1 MRRKIC
7 VVTLFL
13 VFIGQIVMA
22 GGNTADF
29 KYGKWHLK
37 YTLSTGSAEYI
48 YQGKTVFDKVG
59 TGVSGTYTEYEIGQ
73 EEITDGFGTGM
84 CFTVTRS
91 GENLPSVI
99 QRFFL
104 YEGKDYFL
112 TDVALSD
119 EKGVET
125 NYLRPISTE
134 PDTRC
139 DILGKGDNRVLIV
152 PFDNDKWVR
161 YRSSDLRG
169 GVNSFEVSAVYN
181 ADTRRGIVI
190 GSVEHDTWKSGV
202 RIESDEP
209 GIISRLELY
218 TGASGEGTRDV
229 LPHGKVKG
237 KTVRSPKTFF
247 GYFEDWRD
255 GMEEFG
261 RACATIAPPLPWNLG
276 TPFGWNSWAKMEFR
290 LSYEKVLE
298 VSDFFKE
305 NLQNNNFENNG
316 IVYIGM
322 DAGWAKMS
330 DEQLAD
336 IARHCKANGQKA
348 GIYFTPFSDWG
359 KDPEAYINGN
369 SGYKCKDAYLYA
381 NGKTQNMVAGGLA
394 MDPTHP
400 AIKER
405 IRETAERFKRLGYE
419 YIKID
424 FLTHGCAEAD
434 YYYDPEVQT
443 GMQAYNKGMAY
454 LLEQMEGMYIT
465 MAISPLFPSQYAHS
479 RRIACDA
486 WAGIGDTEYTLNSLT
501 YGWWLNQVY
510 TYNDPD
516 HLLLEPEHRLYLD
529 LRRRTIGAW
538 SFGLPVMV
546 LSMIFHSPSQ
556 ILTWILLALTLP
568 VLYWGR
574 SFYVSG
580 WKAVKRGRANMDTLV
595 MLSTAV
601 SFLFSLFS
609 TIYPHFWLS
618 LGLVPHVY
626 YEAVAMIIAFV
637 LSGKLL
643 EARAKQS
650 TSASI
655 RSLMGLQ
662 PKTARLVGEDG
673 EEKDVPIAMLRPGD
687 TVSVRPGEKIP
698 VDGTVLEGGSYVD
711 ESMISGESEAVKKQ
725 AGDRVLAGT
734 LNQRG
739 AFLLNVQALGADT
752 VLARMVRMVQE
763 AQGSKAPVQGVV
775 DKVSSV
781 FVPVVILLSI
791 LTFVIWI
798 SVAGWNMFP
807 YALLTAVSV
816 LVIACPCALGLA
828 TPTALTVGI
837 GKAAQQH
844 ILIKDAFALE
854 NMCRVNAIVL
864 DKTGTLT
871 EGTPKVVGPI
881 L

>member
-1 MRRKIC
+1 MEKRVIPVLEMSC
-7 VVTLFL
+7 AVC
-13 VFIGQIVMA
+13 A
-22 GGNTADF
+22 A
-29 KYGKWHLK
+29 
-37 YTLSTGSAEYI
+37 
-48 YQGKTVFDKVG
+48 TV
-59 TGVSGTYTEYEIGQ
+59 E
-73 EEITDGFGTGM
+73 
-84 CFTVTRS
+84 
-91 GENLPSVI
+91 
-99 QRFFL
+99 
-104 YEGKDYFL
+104 
-112 TDVALSD
+112 
-119 EKGVET
+119 
-125 NYLRPISTE
+125 
-134 PDTRC
+134 
-139 DILGKGDNRVLIV
+139 
-152 PFDNDKWVR
+152 
-161 YRSSDLRG
+161 
-169 GVNSFEVSAVYN
+169 
-181 ADTRRGIVI
+181 
-190 GSVEHDTWKSGV
+190 
-202 RIESDEP
+202 
-209 GIISRLELY
+209 
-218 TGASGEGTRDV
+218 
-229 LPHGKVKG
+229 
-237 KTVRSPKTFF
+237 KTVRELTGVEEASVNFSANTLQVVYDPDKISLKDMQAAVSAA
-247 GYFEDWRD
+247 GYDLV
-255 GMEEFG
+255 
-261 RACATIAPPLPWNLG
+261 I
-276 TPFGWNSWAKMEFR
+276 S
-290 LSYEKVLE
+290 
-298 VSDFFKE
+298 E
-305 NLQNNNFENNG
+305 N
-316 IVYIGM
+316 
-322 DAGWAKMS
+322 
-330 DEQLAD
+330 
-336 IARHCKANGQKA
+336 
-348 GIYFTPFSDWG
+348 
-359 KDPEAYINGN
+359 
-369 SGYKCKDAYLYA
+369 
-381 NGKTQNMVAGGLA
+381 
-394 MDPTHP
+394 
-400 AIKER
+400 
-405 IRETAERFKRLGYE
+405 
-419 YIKID
+419 
-424 FLTHGCAEAD
+424 AEAD
-434 YYYDPEVQT
+434 
-443 GMQAYNKGMAY
+443 
-454 LLEQMEGMYIT
+454 
-465 MAISPLFPSQYAHS
+465 AI
-479 RRIACDA
+479 DA
-486 WAGIGDTEYTLNSLT
+486 
-501 YGWWLNQVY
+501 
-510 TYNDPD
+510 
-516 HLLLEPEHRLYLD
+516 EHRLYLD

-609 TIYPHFWLS
+609 TIYPYFWLS

-662 PKTARLVGEDG
+662 PKTARLVGKDG
-673 EEKDVPIAMLRPGD
+673 EEKDVPIAMLLPGD

-739 AFLLNVQALGADT
+739 AFLLNVQASGADT
-752 VLARMVRMVQE
+752 VLARMVRMVQV

-871 EGTPKVVGPI
+871 EGTPKVVGEKLYSGFEEYVSVLLAAEMRSEHPLAVSLSEYLRQKGVKPVEI
-881 L
+881 

>member
-1 MRRKIC
+1 MEKRVIPVLEMSC
-7 VVTLFL
+7 AVC
-13 VFIGQIVMA
+13 A
-22 GGNTADF
+22 A
-29 KYGKWHLK
+29 
-37 YTLSTGSAEYI
+37 
-48 YQGKTVFDKVG
+48 TV
-59 TGVSGTYTEYEIGQ
+59 E
-73 EEITDGFGTGM
+73 
-84 CFTVTRS
+84 
-91 GENLPSVI
+91 
-99 QRFFL
+99 
-104 YEGKDYFL
+104 
-112 TDVALSD
+112 
-119 EKGVET
+119 
-125 NYLRPISTE
+125 
-134 PDTRC
+134 
-139 DILGKGDNRVLIV
+139 
-152 PFDNDKWVR
+152 
-161 YRSSDLRG
+161 
-169 GVNSFEVSAVYN
+169 
-181 ADTRRGIVI
+181 
-190 GSVEHDTWKSGV
+190 
-202 RIESDEP
+202 
-209 GIISRLELY
+209 
-218 TGASGEGTRDV
+218 
-229 LPHGKVKG
+229 
-237 KTVRSPKTFF
+237 KTVRELTGVEEASVNFSANTLQVVYDPDKISLKDMQAAVSAA
-247 GYFEDWRD
+247 GYDLV
-255 GMEEFG
+255 
-261 RACATIAPPLPWNLG
+261 I
-276 TPFGWNSWAKMEFR
+276 S
-290 LSYEKVLE
+290 
-298 VSDFFKE
+298 E
-305 NLQNNNFENNG
+305 N
-316 IVYIGM
+316 
-322 DAGWAKMS
+322 
-330 DEQLAD
+330 
-336 IARHCKANGQKA
+336 
-348 GIYFTPFSDWG
+348 
-359 KDPEAYINGN
+359 
-369 SGYKCKDAYLYA
+369 
-381 NGKTQNMVAGGLA
+381 
-394 MDPTHP
+394 
-400 AIKER
+400 
-405 IRETAERFKRLGYE
+405 
-419 YIKID
+419 
-424 FLTHGCAEAD
+424 AEAD
-434 YYYDPEVQT
+434 
-443 GMQAYNKGMAY
+443 
-454 LLEQMEGMYIT
+454 
-465 MAISPLFPSQYAHS
+465 AI
-479 RRIACDA
+479 DA
-486 WAGIGDTEYTLNSLT
+486 
-501 YGWWLNQVY
+501 
-510 TYNDPD
+510 
-516 HLLLEPEHRLYLD
+516 EHRLYLD

-609 TIYPHFWLS
+609 TIYPYFWLS

-662 PKTARLVGEDG
+662 PKTARLVGKNG

-698 VDGTVLEGGSYVD
+698 VDGTILEGGSYVD

-739 AFLLNVQALGADT
+739 AFLLNVQASGADT

-871 EGTPKVVGPI
+871 EGTPKVVGEKLYSGFEEYVSVLLAAEMRSEHPLAVSLSEYLRQKGVKPVEISAFESITGKGVMCEYRGEKFWIGSKALAEENVGVLLPDLFSIYFGKGDSLVAAFEVKDALKENSKEAVRQLESYGVEVCMLTGDKESAASEIARQAGITHYEWGVLPDDKERFVLDLQRRGKCVAMVGDGINDSPALARADVSVAMGKGTDVAMDIAMVTLMNSDLALLPRAIKLSRKTVRIIRENLFWAFGYNVVCIPI
-881 L
+881 AAGVLYPVGILLSPMWASAAMAFSSVSAMLTSSRSSTSLCSRLTASIRFFSCSSRAPA

>member
-1 MRRKIC
+1 M
-7 VVTLFL
+7 
-13 VFIGQIVMA
+13 QA
-22 GGNTADF
+22 A
-29 KYGKWHLK
+29 
-37 YTLSTGSAEYI
+37 
-48 YQGKTVFDKVG
+48 
-59 TGVSGTYTEYEIGQ
+59 
-73 EEITDGFGTGM
+73 
-84 CFTVTRS
+84 
-91 GENLPSVI
+91 
-99 QRFFL
+99 
-104 YEGKDYFL
+104 
-112 TDVALSD
+112 
-119 EKGVET
+119 
-125 NYLRPISTE
+125 
-134 PDTRC
+134 
-139 DILGKGDNRVLIV
+139 
-152 PFDNDKWVR
+152 
-161 YRSSDLRG
+161 
-169 GVNSFEVSAVYN
+169 VSAAGY
-181 ADTRRGIVI
+181 DLVI
-190 GSVEHDTWKSGV
+190 S
-202 RIESDEP
+202 
-209 GIISRLELY
+209 
-218 TGASGEGTRDV
+218 
-229 LPHGKVKG
+229 
-237 KTVRSPKTFF
+237 
-247 GYFEDWRD
+247 
-255 GMEEFG
+255 
-261 RACATIAPPLPWNLG
+261 
-276 TPFGWNSWAKMEFR
+276 
-290 LSYEKVLE
+290 
-298 VSDFFKE
+298 E
-305 NLQNNNFENNG
+305 N
-316 IVYIGM
+316 
-322 DAGWAKMS
+322 
-330 DEQLAD
+330 
-336 IARHCKANGQKA
+336 
-348 GIYFTPFSDWG
+348 
-359 KDPEAYINGN
+359 
-369 SGYKCKDAYLYA
+369 
-381 NGKTQNMVAGGLA
+381 
-394 MDPTHP
+394 
-400 AIKER
+400 
-405 IRETAERFKRLGYE
+405 
-419 YIKID
+419 
-424 FLTHGCAEAD
+424 AEAD
-434 YYYDPEVQT
+434 
-443 GMQAYNKGMAY
+443 
-454 LLEQMEGMYIT
+454 
-465 MAISPLFPSQYAHS
+465 AI
-479 RRIACDA
+479 DA
-486 WAGIGDTEYTLNSLT
+486 
-501 YGWWLNQVY
+501 
-510 TYNDPD
+510 
-516 HLLLEPEHRLYLD
+516 EHRLYLD

-609 TIYPHFWLS
+609 TIYPYFWLS

-662 PKTARLVGEDG
+662 PKTARLVGKDG

-698 VDGTVLEGGSYVD
+698 VDGTILEGGSYVD

-739 AFLLNVQALGADT
+739 AFLLNVQASGADT

-871 EGTPKVVGPI
+871 EGTPKVVGEKLYSGFEEYVPVLLAAEMRSEHPLAVSLSEYLRQKGVKPVEISAFESITGKGVMCEYRGEKFWIGSKALAEENVGVLLPDLFSIYFGKGDSLIAAFEVKDALKENSKEAVRQLESYGVEVCMLTGDKESAASEIARQAGITHYEWGVLPDDKERFVLDLQRRGKCVAMVGDGINDSPALARADVSVAMGKGTDVAMDIAMVTLMNSDLALLPRAIKLSRKTVRIIRENLFWAFGYNVVCIPI
-881 L
+881 AAGVLYPVGILLSPMWASAAMAFSSVSVILNSLRLR

>member
-1 MRRKIC
+1 MEKRVIPVLEMSC
-7 VVTLFL
+7 AVC
-13 VFIGQIVMA
+13 A
-22 GGNTADF
+22 A
-29 KYGKWHLK
+29 
-37 YTLSTGSAEYI
+37 
-48 YQGKTVFDKVG
+48 TV
-59 TGVSGTYTEYEIGQ
+59 E
-73 EEITDGFGTGM
+73 
-84 CFTVTRS
+84 
-91 GENLPSVI
+91 
-99 QRFFL
+99 
-104 YEGKDYFL
+104 
-112 TDVALSD
+112 
-119 EKGVET
+119 
-125 NYLRPISTE
+125 
-134 PDTRC
+134 
-139 DILGKGDNRVLIV
+139 
-152 PFDNDKWVR
+152 
-161 YRSSDLRG
+161 
-169 GVNSFEVSAVYN
+169 
-181 ADTRRGIVI
+181 
-190 GSVEHDTWKSGV
+190 
-202 RIESDEP
+202 
-209 GIISRLELY
+209 
-218 TGASGEGTRDV
+218 
-229 LPHGKVKG
+229 
-237 KTVRSPKTFF
+237 KTVRELTGVEEASVNFSANTLQVVYDPDKISLKDMQAAVSAA
-247 GYFEDWRD
+247 GYDLV
-255 GMEEFG
+255 
-261 RACATIAPPLPWNLG
+261 I
-276 TPFGWNSWAKMEFR
+276 S
-290 LSYEKVLE
+290 
-298 VSDFFKE
+298 E
-305 NLQNNNFENNG
+305 N
-316 IVYIGM
+316 
-322 DAGWAKMS
+322 
-330 DEQLAD
+330 
-336 IARHCKANGQKA
+336 
-348 GIYFTPFSDWG
+348 
-359 KDPEAYINGN
+359 
-369 SGYKCKDAYLYA
+369 
-381 NGKTQNMVAGGLA
+381 
-394 MDPTHP
+394 
-400 AIKER
+400 
-405 IRETAERFKRLGYE
+405 
-419 YIKID
+419 
-424 FLTHGCAEAD
+424 AEAD
-434 YYYDPEVQT
+434 
-443 GMQAYNKGMAY
+443 
-454 LLEQMEGMYIT
+454 
-465 MAISPLFPSQYAHS
+465 AI
-479 RRIACDA
+479 DA
-486 WAGIGDTEYTLNSLT
+486 
-501 YGWWLNQVY
+501 
-510 TYNDPD
+510 
-516 HLLLEPEHRLYLD
+516 EHRLYLD

-609 TIYPHFWLS
+609 TIYPYFWLS

-662 PKTARLVGEDG
+662 PKTARLVGKDG

-698 VDGTVLEGGSYVD
+698 VDGTILEGGSYVD
-711 ESMISGESEAVKKQ
+711 ESMI
-725 AGDRVLAGT
+725 
-734 LNQRG
+734 
-739 AFLLNVQALGADT
+739 NVQASGADT

-871 EGTPKVVGPI
+871 EGTPKVVGEKLYSGFEEYVPVLLAAEMRSEHPLAVSLSEYLRQKGVKPVEISAFESITGKGVMCEYRGEKFWIGSKALAEENVGVLLPDLFSIYFGKGDSLIAAFEVKDALKENSKEAVRQLESYGVEVCMLTGDKESAASEIARQAGITHYEWGVLPDDKERFVLDLQRRGKCVAMVGDGINDSPALARADVSVAMGKGTDVAMDIAMVTLMNSDLALLPRAIKLSRKTVRIIRENLFWAFGYNVVCIPI
-881 L
+881 AAGVLYPVGILLSPMWASAAMAFSSVSVILNSLRLR

>member
-1 MRRKIC
+1 MEKRVIPVLEMSC
-7 VVTLFL
+7 AVC
-13 VFIGQIVMA
+13 A
-22 GGNTADF
+22 A
-29 KYGKWHLK
+29 
-37 YTLSTGSAEYI
+37 
-48 YQGKTVFDKVG
+48 TV
-59 TGVSGTYTEYEIGQ
+59 E
-73 EEITDGFGTGM
+73 
-84 CFTVTRS
+84 
-91 GENLPSVI
+91 
-99 QRFFL
+99 
-104 YEGKDYFL
+104 
-112 TDVALSD
+112 
-119 EKGVET
+119 
-125 NYLRPISTE
+125 
-134 PDTRC
+134 
-139 DILGKGDNRVLIV
+139 
-152 PFDNDKWVR
+152 
-161 YRSSDLRG
+161 
-169 GVNSFEVSAVYN
+169 
-181 ADTRRGIVI
+181 
-190 GSVEHDTWKSGV
+190 
-202 RIESDEP
+202 
-209 GIISRLELY
+209 
-218 TGASGEGTRDV
+218 
-229 LPHGKVKG
+229 
-237 KTVRSPKTFF
+237 KTVRELTGVEEASVNFSANTLQVVYDPDKISLKDMQAAVSAA
-247 GYFEDWRD
+247 GYDLV
-255 GMEEFG
+255 
-261 RACATIAPPLPWNLG
+261 I
-276 TPFGWNSWAKMEFR
+276 S
-290 LSYEKVLE
+290 
-298 VSDFFKE
+298 E
-305 NLQNNNFENNG
+305 N
-316 IVYIGM
+316 
-322 DAGWAKMS
+322 
-330 DEQLAD
+330 
-336 IARHCKANGQKA
+336 
-348 GIYFTPFSDWG
+348 
-359 KDPEAYINGN
+359 
-369 SGYKCKDAYLYA
+369 
-381 NGKTQNMVAGGLA
+381 
-394 MDPTHP
+394 
-400 AIKER
+400 
-405 IRETAERFKRLGYE
+405 
-419 YIKID
+419 
-424 FLTHGCAEAD
+424 AEAD
-434 YYYDPEVQT
+434 
-443 GMQAYNKGMAY
+443 
-454 LLEQMEGMYIT
+454 
-465 MAISPLFPSQYAHS
+465 AI
-479 RRIACDA
+479 DA
-486 WAGIGDTEYTLNSLT
+486 
-501 YGWWLNQVY
+501 
-510 TYNDPD
+510 
-516 HLLLEPEHRLYLD
+516 EHRLYLD

-609 TIYPHFWLS
+609 TIYPYFWLS

-662 PKTARLVGEDG
+662 PKTARLVGKDG

-698 VDGTVLEGGSYVD
+698 VDGTILEGGSYVD

-739 AFLLNVQALGADT
+739 AFLLNVQASGADT

-871 EGTPKVVGPI
+871 EGTPKVVGEKLYSGFEEYVPVLLAAEMRSEHPLAVSLSEYLRQKGVKPVEISAFESITGKGVMCEYRGEKFWIGSKALAEENVGVLLPDLFSIYFGKGDSLIAAFEVKDALKENSKEAVRQLESYGVEVCMLTGDKESAASEIARQAGITHYEWGVLPDDKERFVLDLQRRGKCVAMVGDGINDSPALARADVSVAMGKGTDVAMDIAMVTLMNSDLALLPRAIKLSRKTVRIIRENLFWAFGYNVVCIPI
-881 L
+881 AAGVLYPVGILLSPMWASAAMAFSSVSAMLTSSRSSTSLCSRLTASIRFFSCSSRAPA

>member
-1 MRRKIC
+1 MVI
-7 VVTLFL
+7 
-13 VFIGQIVMA
+13 
-22 GGNTADF
+22 
-29 KYGKWHLK
+29 
-37 YTLSTGSAEYI
+37 S
-48 YQGKTVFDKVG
+48 
-59 TGVSGTYTEYEIGQ
+59 
-73 EEITDGFGTGM
+73 
-84 CFTVTRS
+84 
-91 GENLPSVI
+91 EN
-99 QRFFL
+99 
-104 YEGKDYFL
+104 
-112 TDVALSD
+112 
-119 EKGVET
+119 
-125 NYLRPISTE
+125 
-134 PDTRC
+134 
-139 DILGKGDNRVLIV
+139 
-152 PFDNDKWVR
+152 
-161 YRSSDLRG
+161 
-169 GVNSFEVSAVYN
+169 
-181 ADTRRGIVI
+181 
-190 GSVEHDTWKSGV
+190 
-202 RIESDEP
+202 
-209 GIISRLELY
+209 
-218 TGASGEGTRDV
+218 
-229 LPHGKVKG
+229 
-237 KTVRSPKTFF
+237 
-247 GYFEDWRD
+247 
-255 GMEEFG
+255 
-261 RACATIAPPLPWNLG
+261 
-276 TPFGWNSWAKMEFR
+276 
-290 LSYEKVLE
+290 
-298 VSDFFKE
+298 
-305 NLQNNNFENNG
+305 
-316 IVYIGM
+316 
-322 DAGWAKMS
+322 
-330 DEQLAD
+330 
-336 IARHCKANGQKA
+336 
-348 GIYFTPFSDWG
+348 
-359 KDPEAYINGN
+359 
-369 SGYKCKDAYLYA
+369 
-381 NGKTQNMVAGGLA
+381 
-394 MDPTHP
+394 
-400 AIKER
+400 
-405 IRETAERFKRLGYE
+405 
-419 YIKID
+419 
-424 FLTHGCAEAD
+424 AEAD
-434 YYYDPEVQT
+434 
-443 GMQAYNKGMAY
+443 
-454 LLEQMEGMYIT
+454 
-465 MAISPLFPSQYAHS
+465 AIA
-479 RRIACDA
+479 A
-486 WAGIGDTEYTLNSLT
+486 
-501 YGWWLNQVY
+501 
-510 TYNDPD
+510 
-516 HLLLEPEHRLYLD
+516 EHRLYLD

-791 LTFVIWI
+791 LTFMIWI
-798 SVAGWNMFP
+798 AVAGWNMFP

-871 EGTPKVVGPI
+871 EGTPKVVGEKLYSGFEEYVPVLLAAEMRSEHPLAVSLSEYLRQKGVKPVEISAFESITGKGVMCEYRGEKFWIGSKALAEENVGVLLPDLFSIYFGKGDSLVAAFEVKDALKENSKEAVRQLESYGVEVYMLTGDKESAASEIARQAGITHYEWGVLPDDKERFVLDLQRRGKCVAMVGDGINDSQALARADVSVAMGKGTDVAMDIAMVTLMNSDLALLPRAIKLSRKTVRIIRENLFWAFGYNVVCIPI
-881 L
+881 AAGVLYPVGILLSPMWASAAMAFSSVSVILNSLRLR

>member
-1 MRRKIC
+1 MEKRVIPVLEMSC
-7 VVTLFL
+7 AVC
-13 VFIGQIVMA
+13 A
-22 GGNTADF
+22 A
-29 KYGKWHLK
+29 
-37 YTLSTGSAEYI
+37 
-48 YQGKTVFDKVG
+48 TV
-59 TGVSGTYTEYEIGQ
+59 E
-73 EEITDGFGTGM
+73 
-84 CFTVTRS
+84 
-91 GENLPSVI
+91 
-99 QRFFL
+99 
-104 YEGKDYFL
+104 
-112 TDVALSD
+112 
-119 EKGVET
+119 
-125 NYLRPISTE
+125 
-134 PDTRC
+134 
-139 DILGKGDNRVLIV
+139 
-152 PFDNDKWVR
+152 
-161 YRSSDLRG
+161 
-169 GVNSFEVSAVYN
+169 
-181 ADTRRGIVI
+181 
-190 GSVEHDTWKSGV
+190 
-202 RIESDEP
+202 
-209 GIISRLELY
+209 
-218 TGASGEGTRDV
+218 
-229 LPHGKVKG
+229 
-237 KTVRSPKTFF
+237 KTVRELTGVEEASVNFSANTLQVVYDPDKISLKDMQAAVSAA
-247 GYFEDWRD
+247 GYDLV
-255 GMEEFG
+255 
-261 RACATIAPPLPWNLG
+261 I
-276 TPFGWNSWAKMEFR
+276 S
-290 LSYEKVLE
+290 
-298 VSDFFKE
+298 E
-305 NLQNNNFENNG
+305 N
-316 IVYIGM
+316 
-322 DAGWAKMS
+322 
-330 DEQLAD
+330 
-336 IARHCKANGQKA
+336 
-348 GIYFTPFSDWG
+348 
-359 KDPEAYINGN
+359 
-369 SGYKCKDAYLYA
+369 
-381 NGKTQNMVAGGLA
+381 
-394 MDPTHP
+394 
-400 AIKER
+400 
-405 IRETAERFKRLGYE
+405 
-419 YIKID
+419 
-424 FLTHGCAEAD
+424 AEAD
-434 YYYDPEVQT
+434 
-443 GMQAYNKGMAY
+443 
-454 LLEQMEGMYIT
+454 
-465 MAISPLFPSQYAHS
+465 AI
-479 RRIACDA
+479 DA
-486 WAGIGDTEYTLNSLT
+486 
-501 YGWWLNQVY
+501 
-510 TYNDPD
+510 
-516 HLLLEPEHRLYLD
+516 EHRLYLD

-609 TIYPHFWLS
+609 TIYPYFWLS

-662 PKTARLVGEDG
+662 PKTARLVGKDG
-673 EEKDVPIAMLRPGD
+673 EEKDVPIAMLLPGD

-739 AFLLNVQALGADT
+739 AFLLNVQASGADT

-871 EGTPKVVGPI
+871 EGTPKVVGEKLYSGFEEYVSVLLAAEMRSEHPLAVSLSEYLRQKGVKPVEISAFESITGKGVMCEYRGEKFWIGSKALAEENVGVLLPDLFSIYFGKGDSLVAAFEVKDALKENSKEAVRQLESYGVEVCMLTGDKESAASEIARQAGITHYEWGVLPDDKERFVLDLQRRGKCVAMVGDGINDSQALARADVSVAMGKGTDVAMDIAMVTLMNSDLALLPRAIKLSRKTVRIIQENLFWAFGYNVVCIPI
-881 L
+881 AAGVLYPVGILLSPMWASAAMAFSSVSAMLTSSRSSTSLCSRLTASIRFFSCSSRAPA

>member
-1 MRRKIC
+1 MEKRVIPVLEMSC
-7 VVTLFL
+7 AVC
-13 VFIGQIVMA
+13 A
-22 GGNTADF
+22 A
-29 KYGKWHLK
+29 
-37 YTLSTGSAEYI
+37 
-48 YQGKTVFDKVG
+48 TV
-59 TGVSGTYTEYEIGQ
+59 E
-73 EEITDGFGTGM
+73 
-84 CFTVTRS
+84 
-91 GENLPSVI
+91 
-99 QRFFL
+99 
-104 YEGKDYFL
+104 
-112 TDVALSD
+112 
-119 EKGVET
+119 
-125 NYLRPISTE
+125 
-134 PDTRC
+134 
-139 DILGKGDNRVLIV
+139 
-152 PFDNDKWVR
+152 
-161 YRSSDLRG
+161 
-169 GVNSFEVSAVYN
+169 
-181 ADTRRGIVI
+181 
-190 GSVEHDTWKSGV
+190 
-202 RIESDEP
+202 
-209 GIISRLELY
+209 
-218 TGASGEGTRDV
+218 
-229 LPHGKVKG
+229 
-237 KTVRSPKTFF
+237 KTVRELTGVEEASVNFSANTLQVVYDPDKISLKDMQAAVSAA
-247 GYFEDWRD
+247 GYDLV
-255 GMEEFG
+255 
-261 RACATIAPPLPWNLG
+261 I
-276 TPFGWNSWAKMEFR
+276 S
-290 LSYEKVLE
+290 
-298 VSDFFKE
+298 E
-305 NLQNNNFENNG
+305 N
-316 IVYIGM
+316 
-322 DAGWAKMS
+322 
-330 DEQLAD
+330 
-336 IARHCKANGQKA
+336 
-348 GIYFTPFSDWG
+348 
-359 KDPEAYINGN
+359 
-369 SGYKCKDAYLYA
+369 
-381 NGKTQNMVAGGLA
+381 
-394 MDPTHP
+394 
-400 AIKER
+400 
-405 IRETAERFKRLGYE
+405 
-419 YIKID
+419 
-424 FLTHGCAEAD
+424 AEAD
-434 YYYDPEVQT
+434 
-443 GMQAYNKGMAY
+443 
-454 LLEQMEGMYIT
+454 
-465 MAISPLFPSQYAHS
+465 AI
-479 RRIACDA
+479 DA
-486 WAGIGDTEYTLNSLT
+486 
-501 YGWWLNQVY
+501 
-510 TYNDPD
+510 
-516 HLLLEPEHRLYLD
+516 EHRLYLD

-609 TIYPHFWLS
+609 TIYPYFWLS

-662 PKTARLVGEDG
+662 PKTARLVGKDG

-687 TVSVRPGEKIP
+687 TVSVRPSEKIP

-739 AFLLNVQALGADT
+739 AFLLNVQASGADT

-871 EGTPKVVGPI
+871 EGTPKVVGEKLYSGFEEYVSVLLAAEMRSEHPLAVSLSEYLRQKGVKPVEISAFESITGKGVMCEYRGEKFWIGSKALAEENVGVLLPDLFSIYFGKGDSLVAAFEVKDALKENSKEAVRQLESYGVEVCMLTGDKESAASEIARQAGITHYEWGVLPDDKERFVLDLQRRGKCVAMVGDGINDSPALARADVSVAMGKGTDVAMDIAMVTLMNSDLALLPRAIKLSRKTVRIIRENLFWAFGYNVVCIPI
-881 L
+881 AAGVLYPVGILLSPMWASAAMAFSSVSVILNSLRLR

>member
-1 MRRKIC
+1 MEKRVIPVLEMSC
-7 VVTLFL
+7 AVC
-13 VFIGQIVMA
+13 A
-22 GGNTADF
+22 A
-29 KYGKWHLK
+29 
-37 YTLSTGSAEYI
+37 
-48 YQGKTVFDKVG
+48 TV
-59 TGVSGTYTEYEIGQ
+59 E
-73 EEITDGFGTGM
+73 
-84 CFTVTRS
+84 
-91 GENLPSVI
+91 
-99 QRFFL
+99 
-104 YEGKDYFL
+104 
-112 TDVALSD
+112 
-119 EKGVET
+119 
-125 NYLRPISTE
+125 
-134 PDTRC
+134 
-139 DILGKGDNRVLIV
+139 
-152 PFDNDKWVR
+152 
-161 YRSSDLRG
+161 
-169 GVNSFEVSAVYN
+169 
-181 ADTRRGIVI
+181 
-190 GSVEHDTWKSGV
+190 
-202 RIESDEP
+202 
-209 GIISRLELY
+209 
-218 TGASGEGTRDV
+218 
-229 LPHGKVKG
+229 
-237 KTVRSPKTFF
+237 KTVRELTGVEEASVNFSANTLQVVYDPDKISLKDMQAAVSAA
-247 GYFEDWRD
+247 GYDLV
-255 GMEEFG
+255 
-261 RACATIAPPLPWNLG
+261 I
-276 TPFGWNSWAKMEFR
+276 S
-290 LSYEKVLE
+290 
-298 VSDFFKE
+298 E
-305 NLQNNNFENNG
+305 N
-316 IVYIGM
+316 
-322 DAGWAKMS
+322 
-330 DEQLAD
+330 
-336 IARHCKANGQKA
+336 
-348 GIYFTPFSDWG
+348 
-359 KDPEAYINGN
+359 
-369 SGYKCKDAYLYA
+369 
-381 NGKTQNMVAGGLA
+381 
-394 MDPTHP
+394 
-400 AIKER
+400 
-405 IRETAERFKRLGYE
+405 
-419 YIKID
+419 
-424 FLTHGCAEAD
+424 AEAD
-434 YYYDPEVQT
+434 
-443 GMQAYNKGMAY
+443 
-454 LLEQMEGMYIT
+454 
-465 MAISPLFPSQYAHS
+465 AI
-479 RRIACDA
+479 DA
-486 WAGIGDTEYTLNSLT
+486 
-501 YGWWLNQVY
+501 
-510 TYNDPD
+510 
-516 HLLLEPEHRLYLD
+516 EHRLYLD

-609 TIYPHFWLS
+609 TIYPYFWLS

-662 PKTARLVGEDG
+662 PKTARLVGKDG

-739 AFLLNVQALGADT
+739 AFWLNVQASGADS
-752 VLARMVRMVQE
+752 VLARMVQE

-871 EGTPKVVGPI
+871 EGTPKVVGEKLYSGFEEYVSVLLAAEMRSEHPLAVSLSEYLRQKGVKPVEISAFESITGKGVMCEYRGEKFWIGSKALAEENVGVLLPDLFSIYFGKGDSLVAAFEVKDALKENSKEAVRQLESYGVEVYMLTGDKESAASEIARQAGITHYEWGVLPDDKERFVLDLQRRGKCVAMVGDGINDSQALARADVSVAMGKGTDVAMDVAMVTLMNSDLALLPRAIKLSRKTVRIIRENLFWAFGYNVVCIPI
-881 L
+881 AAGVLYPVGILLSPMWASAAMAFSSVSVILNSLRLR

>member
-1 MRRKIC
+1 MEKRVIPVLEMSC
-7 VVTLFL
+7 AVC
-13 VFIGQIVMA
+13 A
-22 GGNTADF
+22 A
-29 KYGKWHLK
+29 
-37 YTLSTGSAEYI
+37 
-48 YQGKTVFDKVG
+48 TV
-59 TGVSGTYTEYEIGQ
+59 E
-73 EEITDGFGTGM
+73 
-84 CFTVTRS
+84 
-91 GENLPSVI
+91 
-99 QRFFL
+99 
-104 YEGKDYFL
+104 
-112 TDVALSD
+112 
-119 EKGVET
+119 
-125 NYLRPISTE
+125 
-134 PDTRC
+134 
-139 DILGKGDNRVLIV
+139 
-152 PFDNDKWVR
+152 
-161 YRSSDLRG
+161 
-169 GVNSFEVSAVYN
+169 
-181 ADTRRGIVI
+181 
-190 GSVEHDTWKSGV
+190 
-202 RIESDEP
+202 
-209 GIISRLELY
+209 
-218 TGASGEGTRDV
+218 
-229 LPHGKVKG
+229 
-237 KTVRSPKTFF
+237 KTVRELAGVEEASVNFSANTLQVVYDPDKISLKDMQAAVSAA
-247 GYFEDWRD
+247 GYDLV
-255 GMEEFG
+255 
-261 RACATIAPPLPWNLG
+261 I
-276 TPFGWNSWAKMEFR
+276 S
-290 LSYEKVLE
+290 
-298 VSDFFKE
+298 E
-305 NLQNNNFENNG
+305 N
-316 IVYIGM
+316 
-322 DAGWAKMS
+322 
-330 DEQLAD
+330 
-336 IARHCKANGQKA
+336 
-348 GIYFTPFSDWG
+348 
-359 KDPEAYINGN
+359 
-369 SGYKCKDAYLYA
+369 
-381 NGKTQNMVAGGLA
+381 
-394 MDPTHP
+394 
-400 AIKER
+400 
-405 IRETAERFKRLGYE
+405 
-419 YIKID
+419 
-424 FLTHGCAEAD
+424 AEAD
-434 YYYDPEVQT
+434 
-443 GMQAYNKGMAY
+443 
-454 LLEQMEGMYIT
+454 
-465 MAISPLFPSQYAHS
+465 AIA
-479 RRIACDA
+479 A
-486 WAGIGDTEYTLNSLT
+486 
-501 YGWWLNQVY
+501 
-510 TYNDPD
+510 
-516 HLLLEPEHRLYLD
+516 EHRLYLD

-538 SFGLPVMV
+538 SLV

-791 LTFVIWI
+791 LTFMIWI
-798 SVAGWNMFP
+798 AVAGWNMFP

-871 EGTPKVVGPI
+871 EGTPKVVGEKLYSGFEEYVPVLLAAEMRSEHPLAVSLSEYLRQKGVKPVEISAFESITGKGVMCEYRGEKFWIGSKALAEENVGVLLPDLFSIYFGKGDSLVAAFEVKDALKENSKEAVRQLESYGVEVYMLTGDKESAASEIARQAGITHYEWGVLPDDKERFVLDLQRRGKCVAMVGDGINDSQALARADVSVAMGKGTDVAMDIAMVTLMNSDLALLPRAIKLSRKTVRIIRENLFWAFGYNVVCIPI
-881 L
+881 AAGVLYPVGILLSPMWASAAMAFSSVSVILNSLRLR

>member
-1 MRRKIC
+1 MEKRVIPVLEMSC
-7 VVTLFL
+7 AVC
-13 VFIGQIVMA
+13 A
-22 GGNTADF
+22 A
-29 KYGKWHLK
+29 
-37 YTLSTGSAEYI
+37 
-48 YQGKTVFDKVG
+48 TV
-59 TGVSGTYTEYEIGQ
+59 E
-73 EEITDGFGTGM
+73 
-84 CFTVTRS
+84 
-91 GENLPSVI
+91 
-99 QRFFL
+99 
-104 YEGKDYFL
+104 
-112 TDVALSD
+112 
-119 EKGVET
+119 
-125 NYLRPISTE
+125 
-134 PDTRC
+134 
-139 DILGKGDNRVLIV
+139 
-152 PFDNDKWVR
+152 
-161 YRSSDLRG
+161 
-169 GVNSFEVSAVYN
+169 
-181 ADTRRGIVI
+181 
-190 GSVEHDTWKSGV
+190 
-202 RIESDEP
+202 
-209 GIISRLELY
+209 
-218 TGASGEGTRDV
+218 
-229 LPHGKVKG
+229 
-237 KTVRSPKTFF
+237 KTVRELAGVEEASVNFSANTLQVVYDPDKISLKDMQAAVSAA
-247 GYFEDWRD
+247 GYDLV
-255 GMEEFG
+255 
-261 RACATIAPPLPWNLG
+261 I
-276 TPFGWNSWAKMEFR
+276 S
-290 LSYEKVLE
+290 
-298 VSDFFKE
+298 E
-305 NLQNNNFENNG
+305 N
-316 IVYIGM
+316 
-322 DAGWAKMS
+322 
-330 DEQLAD
+330 
-336 IARHCKANGQKA
+336 
-348 GIYFTPFSDWG
+348 
-359 KDPEAYINGN
+359 
-369 SGYKCKDAYLYA
+369 
-381 NGKTQNMVAGGLA
+381 
-394 MDPTHP
+394 
-400 AIKER
+400 
-405 IRETAERFKRLGYE
+405 
-419 YIKID
+419 
-424 FLTHGCAEAD
+424 AEAD
-434 YYYDPEVQT
+434 
-443 GMQAYNKGMAY
+443 
-454 LLEQMEGMYIT
+454 
-465 MAISPLFPSQYAHS
+465 AIA
-479 RRIACDA
+479 A
-486 WAGIGDTEYTLNSLT
+486 
-501 YGWWLNQVY
+501 
-510 TYNDPD
+510 
-516 HLLLEPEHRLYLD
+516 EHRLYLD

-763 AQGSKAPVQGVV
+763 AQGVV

-791 LTFVIWI
+791 LTFMIWI
-798 SVAGWNMFP
+798 AVAGWNMFP

-871 EGTPKVVGPI
+871 EGTPKVVGEKLYSGFEEYVPVLLAAEMRSEHPLAVSLSEYLRQKGVKPVEISAFESITGKGVMCEYRGEKFWIGSKALAEENVGVLLPDLFSIYFGKGDSLVAAFEVKDALKENSKEAVRQLESYGVEVYMLTGDKESAASEIARQAGITHYEWGVLPDDKERFVLDLQRRGKCVAMVGDGINDSQALARADVSVAMGKGTDVAMDIAMVTLMNSDLALLPRAIKLSRKTVRIIRENLFWAFGYNVVCIPI
-881 L
+881 AAGVLYPVGILLSPMWASAAMAFSSVSVILNSLRLR

>member
-1 MRRKIC
+1 
-7 VVTLFL
+7 
-13 VFIGQIVMA
+13 
-22 GGNTADF
+22 
-29 KYGKWHLK
+29 
-37 YTLSTGSAEYI
+37 
-48 YQGKTVFDKVG
+48 
-59 TGVSGTYTEYEIGQ
+59 
-73 EEITDGFGTGM
+73 
-84 CFTVTRS
+84 
-91 GENLPSVI
+91 
-99 QRFFL
+99 
-104 YEGKDYFL
+104 
-112 TDVALSD
+112 
-119 EKGVET
+119 
-125 NYLRPISTE
+125 
-134 PDTRC
+134 
-139 DILGKGDNRVLIV
+139 
-152 PFDNDKWVR
+152 
-161 YRSSDLRG
+161 
-169 GVNSFEVSAVYN
+169 
-181 ADTRRGIVI
+181 
-190 GSVEHDTWKSGV
+190 
-202 RIESDEP
+202 
-209 GIISRLELY
+209 
-218 TGASGEGTRDV
+218 
-229 LPHGKVKG
+229 
-237 KTVRSPKTFF
+237 
-247 GYFEDWRD
+247 
-255 GMEEFG
+255 
-261 RACATIAPPLPWNLG
+261 
-276 TPFGWNSWAKMEFR
+276 
-290 LSYEKVLE
+290 
-298 VSDFFKE
+298 
-305 NLQNNNFENNG
+305 
-316 IVYIGM
+316 
-322 DAGWAKMS
+322 
-330 DEQLAD
+330 
-336 IARHCKANGQKA
+336 
-348 GIYFTPFSDWG
+348 
-359 KDPEAYINGN
+359 
-369 SGYKCKDAYLYA
+369 
-381 NGKTQNMVAGGLA
+381 
-394 MDPTHP
+394 
-400 AIKER
+400 
-405 IRETAERFKRLGYE
+405 
-419 YIKID
+419 
-424 FLTHGCAEAD
+424 
-434 YYYDPEVQT
+434 
-443 GMQAYNKGMAY
+443 
-454 LLEQMEGMYIT
+454 
-465 MAISPLFPSQYAHS
+465 
-479 RRIACDA
+479 
-486 WAGIGDTEYTLNSLT
+486 
-501 YGWWLNQVY
+501 
-510 TYNDPD
+510 
-516 HLLLEPEHRLYLD
+516 
-529 LRRRTIGAW
+529 
-538 SFGLPVMV
+538 MV

-609 TIYPHFWLS
+609 TIYPYFWLS

-662 PKTARLVGEDG
+662 PKTARLVGKDG

-739 AFLLNVQALGADT
+739 AFLLNVQASGADT

-781 FVPVVILLSI
+781 VVPVVILLSI

-871 EGTPKVVGPI
+871 EGTPKVVGEKLYSGFEEYVSVLLAAEMRSEHPLAVSLSEYLRQKGVKPVEISAFESITGKGVMCEYRGEKFWIGSKALAEENVGVLLPDLFSIYFGKGDSLVAAFEVKDALKENSKEAVRQLESYGVEVCMLTGDKESAASEIARQAGITHYEWGVLPDDKERFVLDLQRRGKCVAMVGDGINDSPALARADVSVAMGKGTDVAMDIAMVTLMNSDLALLPRAIKLSRKTVRIIRENLFWAFGYNVVCIPI
-881 L
+881 AAGVLYPVGILLSPMWASAAMAFSSVSVILNSLRLR